1 MYRLY
6 DYLPSGNGYK
16 VRLLLTL
23 LNLPFERVELDI
35 DRAETRTPAYL
46 AKNPNGLIPALELEN
61 GEVLAE
67 SNAILFYLADGT
79 PYLPDDRWLRA
90 QTLQWM
96 FFEQYSHEPYVAVAR
111 YFLQHLE
118 MTEARRA
125 LLAEKQEKGRAALGV
140 MEDHLAPRAYFVGE
154 CTTIADIALYA
165 YTHVADEGGY
175 DLDPYPAVRA
185 WLARVA
191 AAPGHIPI
199 TQG

>member
-23 LNLPFERVELDI
+23 LGLPFERVELDI
-35 DRAETRTPAYL
+35 DRAETRTAAYL
-46 AKNPNGLIPALELEN
+46 AKNPNGRIPALELEN

-118 MTEARRA
+118 MTET
-125 LLAEKQEKGRAALGV
+125 V
-140 MEDHLAPRAYFVGE
+140 
-154 CTTIADIALYA
+154 
-165 YTHVADEGGY
+165 
-175 DLDPYPAVRA
+175 
-185 WLARVA
+185 
-191 AAPGHIPI
+191 
-199 TQG
+199 